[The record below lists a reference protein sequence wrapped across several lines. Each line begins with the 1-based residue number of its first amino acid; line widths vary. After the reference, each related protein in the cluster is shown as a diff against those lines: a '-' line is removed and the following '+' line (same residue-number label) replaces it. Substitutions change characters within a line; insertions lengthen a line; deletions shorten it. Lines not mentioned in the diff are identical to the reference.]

1 MIGWDINLPLLVR
14 RGEKCKIDRK
24 NKRLYGTNIEERY
37 TPTLFSK
44 GRSLDDVP
52 EELIPKVE
60 TWINLFLRKIFA
72 YALAVFFTVSYL
84 ILRVS
89 LEDKPS
95 FRNTIF
101 LTVSSVR
108 GKILKMVYQYAN
120 PYIVLR
126 ISDI

>member
-52 EELIPKVE
+52 EELIPSG
-60 TWINLFLRKIFA
+60 NLDQPFSTQNFCLCSRGLFH
-72 YALAVFFTVSYL
+72 
-84 ILRVS
+84 
-89 LEDKPS
+89 
-95 FRNTIF
+95 
-101 LTVSSVR
+101 SV
-108 GKILKMVYQYAN
+108 LF
-120 PYIVLR
+120 
-126 ISDI
+126 DIAS